1 MKFIVFFLVWLISL
15 IIALFTKKQHLWRTQ
30 LCVFIMLCIALPILN
45 LSYLLKHEYVQ
56 SLRDYWTFARVDVF
70 LWIFAALAIF
80 IFCKIQPIQ
89 HKAVAK
95 IQKS

>member
-1 MKFIVFFLVWLISL
+1 M

-95 IQKS
+95 IQKKAE